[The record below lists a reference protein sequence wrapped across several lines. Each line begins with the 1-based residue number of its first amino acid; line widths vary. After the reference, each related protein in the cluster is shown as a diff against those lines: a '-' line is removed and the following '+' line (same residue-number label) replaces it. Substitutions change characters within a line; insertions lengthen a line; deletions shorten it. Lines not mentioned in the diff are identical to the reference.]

1 MDKFINFNNNND
13 DNNSSLKLN
22 MDELFA
28 KKQQQD
34 LNVLNNYNKILTRI
48 HSKIKHI
55 SKQLVN
61 DECCWYIVPEFI
73 IGIPKYDNKECIAFI
88 IDKLRDNGF
97 IVRYTHPNL
106 LFISWKQWIP
116 TYVRNEIKKKTG
128 KIVDEYGNLK
138 EANNNNNN
146 NNNVDIDDNNLDI
159 LNIAG
164 SSSNNILDKKINLN
178 KNNSNSRSNS
188 NFKDINSYKP
198 SGLIYSENLLK
209 KLNI

>member
-1 MDKFINFNNNND
+1 MDNLINLNDKFD

-22 MDELFA
+22 MDELFI

-34 LNVLNNYNKILTRI
+34 LNILNIYNKVLLRV
-48 HSKIKHI
+48 HNKIKYTA
-55 SKQLVN
+55 KQLIN

-73 IGIPKYDNKECIAFI
+73 IGTPKYNNNDCIAFI

-128 KIVDEYGNLK
+128 KHVDEYGNLI
-138 EANNNNNN
+138 EINDNNEDNNNIILNE
-146 NNNVDIDDNNLDI
+146 NNLF
-159 LNIAG
+159 
-164 SSSNNILDKKINLN
+164 SNKLKNVKDTND
-178 KNNSNSRSNS
+178 KNNY
-188 NFKDINSYKP
+188 KDTKSYKP
-198 SGLIYSENLLK
+198 TGMIYSENLLK